1 MLQPRIAVNLVSANR
16 TTFAKVFSG
25 HVGVDPYTTAVSDV
39 YQDLFHEGSYVG
51 KGIYD
56 VDAFEAALANRVPEN
71 RLLSHDLFEGSY
83 ARAGLCTD
91 IHLVDDYPAHY
102 LTAAARLHRWVRG
115 DWQIARWLWRTVPDA
130 TGRAVPNTLP
140 VIARWKILDNLR
152 RSLIAPSLLA
162 LLGAGWTVL
171 PGSPGLWTALALLV
185 LAFPAYTQVARS
197 LRGPV
202 PGVPFREHLRA
213 EGDNIRTSLRQSFLS
228 VALLAHQSVV
238 MVDAITRALV
248 RVCFTQRSRLEW
260 VTADRVEPAQ
270 NSAADVFR
278 RMWQAPVLA
287 LAATLVVA
295 TVAPANLWLALP
307 IVGPLAGVSGPGAR
321 DWPAAD
327 APPPARSAAATAWR
341 SGRSPAAPGS
351 FSRRWSFLATTISC
365 PTTTRRIARIRS
377 PTEPRPP
384 ISVCSCCRR
393 CRRTTSG
400 I

>member
-1 MLQPRIAVNLVSANR
+1 
-16 TTFAKVFSG
+16 
-25 HVGVDPYTTAVSDV
+25 
-39 YQDLFHEGSYVG
+39 YVG

-56 VDAFEAALANRVPEN
+56 VDAFERALANRVPEN

-115 DWQIARWLWRTVPDA
+115 DWQIARWLWRTVPDG

-152 RSLIAPSLLA
+152 RSLIAPALVTLLV
-162 LLGAGWTVL
+162 AGWTVL
-171 PGSPGLWTALALLV
+171 PASPGLWTALALLV

-228 VALLAHQSVV
+228 VALLAHQGVV

-248 RVCFTQRSRLEW
+248 RVSITKHARLEW
-260 VTADRVEPAQ
+260 VTADRVEPVQ
-270 NSAADVFR
+270 NSAAEVFR

-287 LAATLVVA
+287 LAATLIVA
-295 TVAPANLWLALP
+295 TVAPARLWLTLP
-307 IVGPLAGVSGPGAR
+307 IVALWLVSPALAHATGQPLAHRRVPL
-321 DWPAAD
+321 
-327 APPPARSAAATAWR
+327 
-341 SGRSPAAPGS
+341 GRSDRLALRKVARRTWLFFEEMVVPADNHLVPDNYQEDRPHPVAH
-351 FSRRWSFLATTISC
+351 RA
-365 PTTTRRIARIRS
+365 S
-377 PTEPRPP
+377 PTN
-384 ISVCSCCRR
+384 I
-393 CRRTTSG
+393 G
-400 I
+400 